1 MQKKIIALAI
11 AGLSSAAFAQSN
23 VTISGL
29 VDLGYANTNTQT
41 AANGKDTSQTWA
53 GNGSS
58 TSTIVFSGTE
68 ALGNGLS
75 AGFFLASDFTAG
87 ANQFTTNAGT
97 SAMSVNNPF
106 ANQMFNSQNYLTL
119 NSASWGSVKVGTI
132 NDASLSVSSASQ
144 PFGTAIGSGYSGSFA
159 RLNRMGAV
167 NVVNTT
173 GVNTV
178 AAVAAGAGARLVRV
192 GNSAMYETPS
202 FNGFSGSLL
211 HVFKNDNDQY
221 ATVGQQELGLKYNNG
236 PINVH
241 YSYYKF
247 DSGNNVAAGGFIG
260 ETVKHNMLGGNYTF
274 GPATVYAGW
283 TSSKGNAAAGTTADA
298 RSWNIALKYAMG
310 NWALMANVLKVDDKM
325 PVVAAVSGDMDR
337 NLTGLGLDYSM
348 SKRTTAYVR
357 YENGDNDKSSNTGSN
372 TGAFTRWAAGVRHS
386 F

>member
-68 ALGNGLS
+68 ALGGGMN

-87 ANQFTTNAGT
+87 ANQLGGTAAPTTT
-97 SAMSVNNPF
+97 TPF

-132 NDASLSVSSASQ
+132 NNASLSTSSASQ
-144 PFGTAIGSGYSGSFA
+144 PFGTAIGSGLSGSFG
-159 RLNRMGAV
+159 RLAGLGAV
-167 NVVNTT
+167 NVVTT
-173 GVNTV
+173 ANTV
-178 AAVAAGAGARLVRV
+178 TGAVGAAGGVATSGTRLVRV

-202 FNGFSGSLL
+202 FGGFSASVL

-221 ATVGQQELGLKYNNG
+221 ATAGQQELGLKYNNG
-236 PINVH
+236 PANVH
-241 YSYYKF
+241 YAYYKF
-247 DSGNNVAAGGFIG
+247 DGGSNMTAGLVSA
-260 ETVKHNMLGGNYTF
+260 TVKHNMLGGNYSF

-283 TSSKGNAAAGTTADA
+283 TSSKGSNAAGTTVDA

-310 NWALMANVLKVDDKM
+310 NWAFMANVLKADDKL
-325 PVVAAVSGDMDR
+325 VADQDR

-357 YENGDNDKSSNTGSN
+357 YENGDNDKSSATGSN
-372 TGAFTRWAAGVRHS
+372 VGAFTRWAAGVRHS